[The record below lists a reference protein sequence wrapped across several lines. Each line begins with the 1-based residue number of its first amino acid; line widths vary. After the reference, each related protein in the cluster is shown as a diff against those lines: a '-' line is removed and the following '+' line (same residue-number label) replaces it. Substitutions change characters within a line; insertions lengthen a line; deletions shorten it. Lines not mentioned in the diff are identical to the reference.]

1 MWLGWSADRLAKVFT
16 EARNKQPSL
25 VFIDELDA
33 VCPPRGTYADAVS
46 QEFTAQLLQ
55 EIDGLLSDSQAI
67 FLVGATNR
75 PDMVDSAILSRF
87 TEQIEIPLPD
97 ASTRAAL
104 LSLFL
109 SSLRFSGDKTRLI
122 RSLALASAGKS
133 GRDLRHLVSAAVLG
147 AVKRTASPREFAL
160 DESDFV
166 LT

>member
-1 MWLGWSADRLAKVFT
+1 
-16 EARNKQPSL
+16 
-25 VFIDELDA
+25 
-33 VCPPRGTYADAVS
+33 
-46 QEFTAQLLQ
+46 
-55 EIDGLLSDSQAI
+55 
-67 FLVGATNR
+67 
-75 PDMVDSAILSRF
+75 MVDSAILSRF

-133 GRDLRHLVSAAVLG
+133 GRDLRQLVSAAVLG